1 MGTTPSDTWFDSEG
15 NAVFWKNMP
24 MKTVKKALFK
34 KGNTVRSLMKLVA
47 NGITYDFRAT
57 AEGGAVIV
65 PPDYSAIEF
74 ISPDG
79 RINYKSLLSGNLG
92 NALTSTIA
100 VLQSNPIPSWDKFAR
115 WIGLNGTINMVADQV
130 TGCEIL
136 TICGEYPVAVNVP
149 EFSRV
154 ADMAAF
160 LRAVYTATAAAHGTA
175 LSLSRVDDA
184 SFGWIIRIHAGDA
197 SVSVGFIFRE

>member
-24 MKTVKKALFK
+24 IKTVKKAMFK

-79 RINYKSLLSGNLG
+79 RIDYTSLLSGNLG

-100 VLQSNPIPSWDKFAR
+100 VLKTNPIQSWDKFAV
-115 WIGLNGTINMVADQV
+115 WLGYNGTIDMVSDQV
-130 TGCEIL
+130 TGCYIQ
-136 TICGEYPVAVNVP
+136 TISGEYSVAVNVP
-149 EFSRV
+149 EFRYVKSMV
-154 ADMAAF
+154 AF
-160 LRAVYTATAAAHGTA
+160 LEAVYTATVAAHGNS
-175 LSLSRVDDA
+175 LSLYRLDDV
-184 SFGWIIRIHAGDA
+184 SFGWTILIHAAGA
-197 SVSVGFIFRE
+197 SIPIGFIFRE